1 MGVSV
6 HEFGH
11 SLGLGHSSVEDAIMF
26 PWYHGYQMFEN
37 LPKDDWLAIQQLY
50 GKYHRYLEKLF
61 RSFQLCK
68 QKFTS
73 QTLVVSSGMIIRIGK
88 QPQRQQQPVPQQL
101 RQPPQHVDLIM
112 TRIDDTILIDITP
125 IHRRIDQNTIHIIN
139 HSIRNITMVIVYS
152 PNDPKPM

>member
-50 GKYHRYLEKLF
+50 G
-61 RSFQLCK
+61 
-68 QKFTS
+68 
-73 QTLVVSSGMIIRIGK
+73 
-88 QPQRQQQPVPQQL
+88 
-101 RQPPQHVDLIM
+101 
-112 TRIDDTILIDITP
+112 TILIYFFQKFFVFIF
-125 IHRRIDQNTIHIIN
+125 N
-139 HSIRNITMVIVYS
+139 
-152 PNDPKPM
+152 

>member
-50 GKYHRYLEKLF
+50 GNIILIQR
-61 RSFQLCK
+61 
-68 QKFTS
+68 
-73 QTLVVSSGMIIRIGK
+73 TLVF
-88 QPQRQQQPVPQQL
+88 
-101 RQPPQHVDLIM
+101 
-112 TRIDDTILIDITP
+112 
-125 IHRRIDQNTIHIIN
+125 N
-139 HSIRNITMVIVYS
+139 Y
-152 PNDPKPM
+152 